1 MYVNSAL
8 AKTEANLA
16 GFDDGIILTPEG
28 HVSEGAVTNTFVVV
42 KGRLITPPPCDS
54 ILLGITRNTVMQLAR
69 NELGLYTIERSLVR
83 SDLYAAEEVFFTGTY
98 AGVVPIVEID
108 NRPVRTGDTGPLT
121 ARLKEM
127 YTEVAFGRIRSTP
140 TGKPS
145 WKHNRPEHSA
155 GHRERRCEMAG
166 LRSNIRPRDN
176 PLTGGPLARRPLP
189 VAASASTRSLL
200 SVAGKRSTS
209 WPIQ

>member
-127 YTEVAFGRIRSTP
+127 YTEVALGR
-140 TGKPS
+140 
-145 WKHNRPEHSA
+145 
-155 GHRERRCEMAG
+155 
-166 LRSNIRPRDN
+166 N
-176 PLTGGPLARRPLP
+176 PKCSDWYAFLEA
-189 VAASASTRSLL
+189 
-200 SVAGKRSTS
+200 
-209 WPIQ
+209 Q